1 MAIRPMTMAASLGL
15 GSLLL
20 IGPAAPHTSAQAPKP
35 KVTIFDGKTL
45 VPLAANEFVLQ
56 TEPLAS

>member
-1 MAIRPMTMAASLGL
+1 MTMAASLGL

-35 KVTIFDGKTL
+35 KVTIFAGKTL